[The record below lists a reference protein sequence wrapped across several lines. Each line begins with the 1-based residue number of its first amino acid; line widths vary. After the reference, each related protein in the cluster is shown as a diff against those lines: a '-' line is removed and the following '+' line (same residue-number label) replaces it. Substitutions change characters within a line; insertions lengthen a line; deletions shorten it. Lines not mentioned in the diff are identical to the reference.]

1 MDAQW
6 LMLLIL
12 KATVLLVAGMLA
24 AIALRSAAARH
35 LVWLATL
42 AGVLILPSVLP
53 LTPFRLEVL
62 PARLGA
68 SAAAPAP
75 RAIDSPVVP
84 DPSRARTIAPLSTAP
99 PPTASSPTPSPSPA
113 RSTWPRTLPALIAL
127 WAAGTVTLLGRLAL
141 ARRAARRIVRSARP
155 AGDPRWTALLHD
167 LSDRLD
173 VAEPPA
179 LLLSDRVE
187 MPFACGAWRSTIV
200 LPNHAASWTDER
212 RQVVLLHE
220 LAHVRRRDLLG
231 QQLGRLACAVYWFH
245 PLVWSAARRLR
256 AESERACDDLV
267 LACGARPSDY
277 AGHLLDILTA
287 ARGLGAPATVLPM
300 ARAKEFEGRLLA
312 ILDPGRKRR
321 TPGRRQSAALLAGL
335 AAVFLSV
342 AAAAPSSPPPSD
354 AAPAAPLHAMDDRA
368 SVSSAQATPPATPRA
383 TVRPRSEE
391 PAGKSP
397 EDIAPEDTDREAED
411 DSASAPPQPA
421 SEAERDRRGMLVR
434 ALRSDTDA
442 GVRRSAAWALGE
454 SVRAGESAILV
465 AALRG
470 DADAGVREMAAWAL
484 ARDRSEEVTAALAQ
498 ALRKDA
504 SPDVRA
510 TAAWGLGQRRHG
522 DAAAL
527 AAAIGDSSP
536 QVREAGIWALGNQR
550 PEAAPA
556 ELIAALRDER
566 PRVRVLVAWALT
578 EINDPASVPA
588 LRAAFAKEQDPE
600 ARRAIFR
607 ALAFLGDR
615 SPEVLDRAAAAKDPE
630 LRSRAVLMLG
640 GLGPGIWPW
649 PWPWPQP
656 RPMP

>member
-6 LMLLIL
+6 LMLLVL
-12 KATVLLVAGMLA
+12 KATVLLVTGMLV

-35 LVWLATL
+35 LSWLATL
-42 AGVLILPSVLP
+42 VGVLVLPSILPLAP
-53 LTPFRLEVL
+53 LRLAVL
-62 PARLGA
+62 PARFGA
-68 SAAAPAP
+68 PVPAAVT
-75 RAIDSPVVP
+75 RAVE
-84 DPSRARTIAPLSTAP
+84 STAP
-99 PPTASSPTPSPSPA
+99 VEASPAPAVGAPLPMAARSTGSAPSPA
-113 RSTWPRTLPALIAL
+113 RFTWPGTLPVLIAL
-127 WAAGTVTLLGRLAL
+127 WAAVALALLGRLAL
-141 ARRAARRIVRSARP
+141 ARHAARRIVRSARP
-155 AGDPRWTALLHD
+155 ADDPQWRDLLHD
-167 LSDRLD
+167 SSDRLD
-173 VAEPPA
+173 IAEAPA
-179 LLLSDRVE
+179 LVMSDRVE

-200 LPNHAASWTDER
+200 LPAHAASWTEER

-245 PLVWSAARRLR
+245 PLVWLAARRLR

-267 LACGARPSDY
+267 LACGARASDY

-300 ARAKEFEGRLLA
+300 ARAKEFEGRLIA
-312 ILDPGRKRR
+312 ILDPGRRR
-321 TPGRRQSAALLAGL
+321 RGPGRGQSAVLLAGL
-335 AAVFLSV
+335 AAVFLAV
-342 AAAAPSSPPPSD
+342 AAAAPSTPPPSD
-354 AAPAAPLHAMDDRA
+354 AAPAAARPAAADDRA
-368 SVSSAQATPPATPRA
+368 PASSAQVTPPARPARPHA
-383 TVRPRSEE
+383 TVRPPSDE
-391 PAGKSP
+391 PRDKGP
-397 EDIAPEDTDREAED
+397 ENDASEAED
-411 DSASAPPQPA
+411 DSAPAPPAPTN
-421 SEAERDRRGMLVR
+421 EAERDRRGMLVR
-434 ALRSDTDA
+434 ALRNDGDA

-484 ARDRSEEVTAALAQ
+484 ARDRSEDVTAALAL

-504 SPDVRA
+504 SAEVRA
-510 TAAWGLGQRRHG
+510 TAAWGLGQRRHA
-522 DAAAL
+522 DTAAL
-527 AAAIGDSSP
+527 VAAMADSSAA
-536 QVREAGIWALGNQR
+536 VRVAAIWALGNQR
-550 PEAAPA
+550 VEAAPA
-556 ELIAALRDER
+556 ELTAALRD
-566 PRVRVLVAWALT
+566 PQVRVRVLVAWALT

-588 LRAAFAKEQDPE
+588 LRTAFAKEEDPE

-649 PWPWPQP
+649 PWPWPKP

>member
-6 LMLLIL
+6 LMLLVL
-12 KATVLLVAGMLA
+12 KATLLLVAGMLV

-35 LVWLATL
+35 LAWLATL
-42 AGVLILPSVLP
+42 VGVLVLPSILPLAP
-53 LTPFRLEVL
+53 LRLEVL
-62 PARLGA
+62 PARLGMPV
-68 SAAAPAP
+68 AAPVA
-75 RAIDSPVVP
+75 RAVESAVLPEV
-84 DPSRARTIAPLSTAP
+84 SRAPEAAPLPAATRSTG
-99 PPTASSPTPSPSPA
+99 SSPLPA
-113 RSTWPRTLPALIAL
+113 RFTWPGMLPALIAL
-127 WAAGTVTLLGRLAL
+127 WAAVALALLGRLAL
-141 ARRAARRIVRSARP
+141 ARHAARRIVRSARP
-155 AGDPRWTALLHD
+155 ADDPQWRGLLHD

-173 VAEPPA
+173 IAEAPA
-179 LLLSDRVE
+179 LVMSDRVE

-200 LPNHAASWTDER
+200 LPAHAASWTEER

-267 LACGARPSDY
+267 LACGARASDY

-312 ILDPGRKRR
+312 ILDPGRRR
-321 TPGRRQSAALLAGL
+321 RGPGRRQSAALLAGL
-335 AAVFLSV
+335 AAIFLVV
-342 AAAAPSSPPPSD
+342 AAAAPSSPPSSHATPSPSLSAASD
-354 AAPAAPLHAMDDRA
+354 RAELASPAQAAPPARAAR
-368 SVSSAQATPPATPRA
+368 PRA
-383 TVRPRSEE
+383 RPQPDEPEE
-391 PAGKSP
+391 GKR
-397 EDIAPEDTDREAED
+397 EDARAEAED
-411 DSASAPPQPA
+411 ESAPAPPPPT

-454 SVRAGESAILV
+454 SVRAGESPILV

-484 ARDRSEEVTAALAQ
+484 ARDRSEDVTAALAQ

-504 SPDVRA
+504 SAHVRA
-510 TAAWGLGQRRHG
+510 TAAWALGQRRRA
-522 DAAAL
+522 DSAAL
-527 AAAIGDSSP
+527 VAAIADAELD
-536 QVREAGIWALGNQR
+536 VRVAAIWALGNQR
-550 PEAAPA
+550 VEAAPA
-556 ELIAALRDER
+556 ELIAALRDQQ
-566 PRVRVLVAWALT
+566 PRIRVLVAWALT

-588 LRAAFAKEQDPE
+588 LRTAFGKEQDPE
-600 ARRAIFR
+600 VRRAIFR
-607 ALAFLGDR
+607 ALACLGDR